1 MCGIVG
7 YSGKRDAVGL
17 LTSGLSKLEY
27 RGYDSAG
34 IAVCKAD
41 GTVEMVKSKGRLAI
55 LEEKLA
61 NKGLSGNAGIGHT
74 RWATHG
80 EPSDANSHPHRSG
93 RVTLVHNGII
103 ENYMQLKEELI
114 AEGKVFLSD
123 TDTEVVVAL
132 IDRFYEEDPIEAIYK
147 TTAVIRGSYALGVM
161 FDDIPNT
168 IYAIRKDSPLVIGV
182 GKDEV
187 IIASD
192 IPAFLSETR
201 DYYLLDEGELAI
213 VRDGTVSFCDATL
226 AEHKKELLTASWD
239 VEAAE
244 KGGYPH
250 FMLKEMHEQPKTLK
264 DTVFPRI
271 DEAGNILKNE
281 LKDTS
286 YIKRIH
292 IVGCGS
298 AMHAGL
304 LGKAFIEKYA
314 RVPVSVEIASE
325 FRYANPVLGEGDVI
339 VLISQSGET
348 ADSLAV
354 IKLAKEL
361 NIPTVGIVNVVGSSI
376 ARAADTVIYTNAG
389 PEIAVATTKA
399 YTAQVSV
406 LYLLGL
412 RLAADRGTI
421 GTADYNAIVEALKLL
436 PEAAKKVLEN
446 EEHYK
451 ELAKEYFEARD
462 MFFIGRGQD
471 SALCCEGSLKLKEIS
486 YMHSEAYAA
495 GELKHGT
502 ISLISE
508 GVPVVA
514 VATTEAMFEKT
525 VSNIKEVTSRGADV
539 IFVTQ
544 FDDVGGFYKDKI
556 ALPAIHEAIMPILA
570 IIPLQLFAYYV
581 SIERGCDVDKPRNL
595 AKSVTVE

>member
-7 YSGKRDAVGL
+7 YSGKRDAVKL
-17 LTSGLSKLEY
+17 LTAGLSKLEY

-34 IAVCKAD
+34 IAVCKKD
-41 GTVEMVKSKGRLAI
+41 GEIKLFKSKGRLSF
-55 LEEKLA
+55 LEEKL
-61 NKGLSGNAGIGHT
+61 KKEELSSNVGIGHT

-80 EPSDANSHPHRSG
+80 EPSDVNSHPHRSG

-103 ENYMQLKEELI
+103 ENYMQLKEKLI
-114 AEGKVFLSD
+114 SKGKTFLSE
-123 TDTEVVVAL
+123 TDTEVIVAL
-132 IDRFYEEDPIEAIYK
+132 IDHYYVDNPIQAIY
-147 TTAVIRGSYALGVM
+147 TAISKVKGSYALAVM

-168 IYAIRKDSPLVIGV
+168 IYSIRKDSPLVIGV
-182 GKDEV
+182 GKEEI

-213 VRDGTVSFCDATL
+213 VKDGTVTFCDEWY
-226 AEHKKELLTASWD
+226 AEHEKELLTASWD
-239 VEAAE
+239 IEAAE
-244 KGGYPH
+244 KCGYPH

-271 DEAGNILKNE
+271 SEDNIVLKNE
-281 LKDTS
+281 LEDTS
-286 YIKRIH
+286 FIKRIH

-304 LGKAFIEKYA
+304 LGKSFIEKYA

-325 FRYANPVLGEGDVI
+325 FRYASPVLSEGDVI

-354 IKLAKEL
+354 IKLAKEMK
-361 NIPTVGIVNVVGSSI
+361 IPTVAIVNVVGSSI
-376 ARAADTVIYTNAG
+376 ARNADKVIYTNAG

-412 RLAADRGTI
+412 RLAYDRKTI
-421 GTADYNAIVEALKLL
+421 E
-436 PEAAKKVLEN
+436 
-446 EEHYK
+446 
-451 ELAKEYFEARD
+451 EARYNEIIDALHQLPAKVEEVLANEAEYQHLASIYHGAKD

-471 SALCCEGSLKLKEIS
+471 SSLCCEGSLKLKEIS

-502 ISLISE
+502 ISLITE

-539 IFVTQ
+539 VFVSQ
-544 FDDVGGFYKDKI
+544 FDDIGGFYKEKI
-556 ALPAIHEAIMPILA
+556 KLPALDEAIIPILG

-581 SIERGCDVDKPRNL
+581 SICRGCDVDKPRNL

>member
-7 YSGKRDAVGL
+7 YSGKREAKEVL
-17 LTSGLSKLEY
+17 VSGLSKLEY

-34 IAVCKAD
+34 IAVSKAS
-41 GTVEMVKSKGRLAI
+41 GVETVKSKGRL
-55 LEEKLA
+55 LELTKKLEA
-61 NKGLSGNAGIGHT
+61 LDMSGNVGIGHT

-103 ENYMQLKEELI
+103 ENYMQLKEKLI
-114 AEGKVFLSD
+114 NKGKTFESD

-132 IDRFYEEDPIEAIYK
+132 IDHYYSDDPIAAIYK
-147 TTAVIRGSYALGVM
+147 AIGKLRGSYALAII
-161 FDDIPNT
+161 FDDIPDT
-168 IYAIRKDSPLVIGV
+168 VYAIRKDSPLVIGV
-182 GKDEV
+182 GKEEI

-213 VRDGTVSFCDATL
+213 VKNGAVRFTDEWLT
-226 AEHKKELLTASWD
+226 ERKKELLTASWD
-239 VEAAE
+239 IEAAE
-244 KGGYPH
+244 KCGYPH

-264 DTVFPRI
+264 DTIFPRI
-271 DEAGNILKNE
+271 GENGEILKNE

-286 YIKRIH
+286 YIKRLH

-325 FRYANPVLGEGDVI
+325 FRYANPVLSEGDVI

-361 NIPTVGIVNVVGSSI
+361 NIPTIGIVNVVGSSI
-376 ARAADTVIYTNAG
+376 ARAADIVIYTNAG

-412 RLAADRGTI
+412 RLAADRKTI
-421 GTADYNAIVEALKLL
+421 SDSDYNDIVNALKVL
-436 PEAAKKVLEN
+436 PENAEKVLEK
-446 EEHYK
+446 EEDYK
-451 ELAKEYFEARD
+451 RLASVYQNAKD

-502 ISLISE
+502 ISLITD

-539 IFVTQ
+539 VFVTQ
-544 FDDVGGFYKDKI
+544 FDDAGGFYKDKI
-556 ALPAIHEAIMPILA
+556 QLPAIHEAIMPILA

-581 SIERGCDVDKPRNL
+581 SIDRGCDVDKPRNL